1 MSGFWHGK
9 ADLVC
14 AWHKVNHNN
23 AKPTTDTM
31 KTLFTFALAGLL
43 ATSAL
48 ASNDNEDLMALS
60 DARAKFKKV
69 NVLLKEGVG
78 KAKVAI
84 LDENGK
90 ILHQRRVKATDENV
104 LVPYDLN
111 SLPCGEYQV
120 KITTEDEEVTY
131 TVETFDKKKEIR
143 EYPLMAYGKIIDG
156 ETINLAVIGLTEP
169 GVDVKIRYEEN
180 DKLIYTETIDHPDGF
195 RKDYKLE
202 GVNPEDVYLEVTD
215 VKGRTRILHF

>member
-1 MSGFWHGK
+1 
-9 ADLVC
+9 
-14 AWHKVNHNN
+14 
-23 AKPTTDTM
+23 M

-43 ATSAL
+43 ATGAL

-84 LDENGK
+84 LDQNGK
-90 ILHQRRVKATDENV
+90 ILHQRRVKVSDQQV

-111 SLPCGEYQV
+111 DMPCGEYQV
-120 KITTEDEEVTY
+120 KISTEDEEVTY
-131 TVETFDKKKEIR
+131 TVETFEKTPEIR
-143 EYPLMAYGKIIDG
+143 EYPLMAYGKVIDG
-156 ETINLAVIGLTEP
+156 ETINLAVIGLAEP
-169 GVDVKIRYEEN
+169 GVDVKIRYEDS
-180 DKLIYTETIDHPDGF
+180 DKVIYAETINHPDGF

-215 VKGRTRILHF
+215 IKGRTRILHF